1 MPRETSQFAAN
12 LLKQAGAVALVPIQ
26 QQALSWAVEESGI
39 SVADID
45 QHLRV
50 PAGTVDGWIGGRGQ
64 PNRTQFKRLKSLL
77 KRPASVFFMDTPP
90 ETAESA
96 VAMRFAF
103 GATSRSRSP
112 EERQAIR
119 DASRVRK
126 FVGDIR
132 RDLEQGSPA
141 IPSASTNEDPEE
153 VATTIR
159 NGPLNVPI
167 EEQMSWASPTEA
179 FKRWRALIE
188 GMDILVFL
196 YSLGESSARGFS
208 FATDPPPVIGISTTW
223 HASVRVYTLLHEFG
237 HVLTRTSSSCTEDT
251 VGRPTED
258 PVERWCESFAAS
270 FLMPRHEVRTLI
282 GRRNSTDPIATAT
295 WLAGRLSVS
304 RKSALLR
311 LVELG
316 AAQWGDFRRLE
327 SRFERKSAGGRAD
340 PANPRTRDVTRRE
353 TYGRCLSTVRSA
365 HDGGLVSEADIRTY
379 LRMYPDE
386 LK

>member
-1 MPRETSQFAAN
+1 M
-12 LLKQAGAVALVPIQ
+12 ALVPIRQ
-26 QQALSWAVEESGI
+26 QGLSWAVEESGI
-39 SVADID
+39 PVADID
-45 QHLRV
+45 QRLRV
-50 PAGTVDGWIGGRGQ
+50 PAGTVVGWIGGQGR

-132 RDLEQGSPA
+132 RDLEQGSPL

-153 VATTIR
+153 VATSIR
-159 NGPLNVPI
+159 SRLLNVPI

-196 YSLGESSARGFS
+196 YPLGERSARGFS
-208 FATDPPPVIGISTTW
+208 FATDAPPVIGVSTTW
-223 HASVRVYTLLHEFG
+223 HASVRVYTLLHELG
-237 HVLTRTSSSCTEDT
+237 HVLIRTSSSCTEET

-258 PVERWCESFAAS
+258 PIERWCESFAAS
-270 FLMPRHEVRTLI
+270 FLMPRQDVRKLI
-282 GRRNSTDPIATAT
+282 GHRVPTDPIATAT

-311 LVELG
+311 LVDLG
-316 AAQWGDFRRLE
+316 VAQWRDFRRLE
-327 SRFERKSAGGRAD
+327 SRFERKGGGGRAD

-353 TYGRCLSTVRSA
+353 RYGRCLSTVRSA

-386 LK
+386 LT